1 MSTNSNNNT
10 ISKNNNFKTKNKNK
24 KKNFKSKGFRYGR
37 INKKK
42 RQNINNNNNNN
53 TNNNG
58 FKRYMRVI
66 RTDDTSMVVTGMDLV
81 YSVQELEEQYGN
93 DKQVLTIIPANPA
106 YWVGTRVASIA
117 TAYQKFRPLKFVV
130 HYVPMVSYLQRG
142 NVFGGTIWDN
152 LNVPKTKIQQ
162 TLVTTPGGLSTQAC
176 KAKTAE
182 VKCKD
187 NLSKN
192 LYSIAGQLDQ
202 VSNPFYYVA
211 IGVGNFNDE
220 NQRVTPGFFWVSYT
234 YSFKNP
240 VGMNTHFSNLGL
252 ISLDEMLYKPN
263 TTAMLGNYKT
273 YKLRGETRT
282 LAMFTEVQIDTGE
295 NGDLITKY
303 NGDYVPITEEDRL
316 WVFQNYDVNE
326 DSYNK
331 IFTLNPK
338 AARQIQPTQGSYALT
353 GNNIYLIWLNEETN
367 IFQCFING
375 NQNVS
380 FSKSAMMIESVFDL
394 EDEDV
399 KMFAGIPIESFRSN
413 FAVSGTGGLTITFQ
427 KRTIQYKVMLQ
438 PIVNNNVNNIAKN
451 LNNNVIKEEEDIEED
466 EKEENLLE
474 KENIKDKKEINKVKD
489 EDIELANLFVDDV
502 DADKLRKVLKNMK
515 K

>member
-10 ISKNNNFKTKNKNK
+10 NNKDNKFKNNKRNK
-24 KKNFKSKGFRYGR
+24 KKNLRNKGYRYGR

-42 RQNINNNNNNN
+42 KQNNGNSSNNNV
-53 TNNNG
+53 NNNG
-58 FKRYMRVI
+58 FKRYMRVL

-81 YSVQELEEQYGN
+81 YSVQELEEQFGN

-176 KAKTAE
+176 KPKTAE

-273 YKLRGETRT
+273 YKIRGETRT

-303 NGDYVPITEEDRL
+303 NGDYVPINDEDRL

-326 DSYNK
+326 DVYNK
-331 IFTLNPK
+331 IFILNPK
-338 AARQIQPTQGSYALT
+338 ASRQIQPTQGAYALT

-367 IFQCFING
+367 IFQCYING

-380 FSKSAMMIESVFDL
+380 FNKSAMMIESVFDL

-413 FAVSGTGGLTITFQ
+413 FAVSGAGGITITFQ
-427 KRTIQYKVMLQ
+427 KRTIQYKVNLQ
-438 PIVNNNVNNIAKN
+438 PTVQNNMMRKQNEIVIN
-451 LNNNVIKEEEDIEED
+451 EEEED
-466 EKEENLLE
+466 EKEEEEENKIVE
-474 KENIKDKKEINKVKD
+474 KEKNKENKNK
-489 EDIELANLFVDDV
+489 EDVDDLEIANLFVDDV
-502 DADKLRKVLKNMK
+502 NADKLRKVLKNMK